1 MKIVKCP
8 NHPPLI
14 SRKDAKNAQ
23 RNKLNTP
30 NSAPRTQIPSSVLG
44 LRVSN
49 NRGGILKKYVSLV
62 AVITLLLIS
71 CGGTNNGSQAGNDEK
86 NVNLA
91 PDFTLVDLDGNEHT
105 LSNYRGK
112 VVIIDFWAT
121 YCPPCRLEI
130 PHFIQF
136 YNDYKDDGLMILG
149 IGLDGE
155 TKLKPFSK
163 EFGINYPIL
172 IGDRATAMNYDVRV
186 IPVTFILN
194 KKGGIKKK
202 IIGYAP
208 GYEDTIK
215 VSFQKL
221 L

>member
-1 MKIVKCP
+1 M
-8 NHPPLI
+8 
-14 SRKDAKNAQ
+14 
-23 RNKLNTP
+23 
-30 NSAPRTQIPSSVLG
+30 
-44 LRVSN
+44 
-49 NRGGILKKYVSLV
+49 KKYVSLV

-71 CGGTNNGSQAGNDEK
+71 CGGPNNGSSAGNNEK

-91 PDFTLVDLDGNEHT
+91 PDFALVDLDGNEHT
-105 LSNYRGK
+105 LSDYRGE

-136 YNDYKDDGLMILG
+136 YKEYKDDGLMILG
-149 IGLDGE
+149 VGLDSDA
-155 TKLKPFSK
+155 KLKPFSK

-172 IGDRATAMNYDVRV
+172 IGDRATAMNYDVQA

-194 KKGGIKKK
+194 KRGEIKNK

-215 VSFQKL
+215 VSFLKL
-221 L
+221 LY

>member
-1 MKIVKCP
+1 
-8 NHPPLI
+8 
-14 SRKDAKNAQ
+14 
-23 RNKLNTP
+23 
-30 NSAPRTQIPSSVLG
+30 
-44 LRVSN
+44 
-49 NRGGILKKYVSLV
+49 VSLV

-71 CGGTNNGSQAGNDEK
+71 CGGPNNGSSAGNNEK

-91 PDFTLVDLDGNEHT
+91 PDFALVDLDGNEHT
-105 LSNYRGK
+105 LSDYRGE

-136 YNDYKDDGLMILG
+136 YKEYKDDGLMILG
-149 IGLDGE
+149 VGLDGE
-155 TKLKPFSK
+155 EKLKRFSK

-172 IGDRATAMNYDVRV
+172 ISDRATAMNYDVQA

-194 KKGGIKKK
+194 KKGEIKNK

-215 VSFQKL
+215 VSFLKL
-221 L
+221 LY

>member
-1 MKIVKCP
+1 M
-8 NHPPLI
+8 
-14 SRKDAKNAQ
+14 
-23 RNKLNTP
+23 
-30 NSAPRTQIPSSVLG
+30 
-44 LRVSN
+44 
-49 NRGGILKKYVSLV
+49 KKYVSLL

-71 CGGTNNGSQAGNDEK
+71 CGGTNNGSSTRNDEK

-91 PDFTLVDLDGNEHT
+91 PDFTLVDLDGNKHT
-105 LSNYRGK
+105 LSDYRGK

-136 YNDYKDDGLMILG
+136 YNDYKDDGLIILG

-163 EFGINYPIL
+163 EYGINYPIL
-172 IGDRATAMNYDVRV
+172 IGDLATVGKYGVRP
-186 IPVTFILN
+186 IPTTFFIDRN
-194 KKGGIKKK
+194 GEIKNK

-208 GYEDTIK
+208 GFEDSIK
-215 VSFQKL
+215 ASFLKL